1 MRIVLVRDCQACK
14 KVASKGQCCAFQN
27 RPVTDRSPLGR
38 CLSLWGAEC
47 AFLPAGA
54 PDHSDWAR
62 MEQALQRNGGL
73 SAVCSGQ
80 SDVIKTVSRRCRS
93 DLWWIEQFGQLWLY

>member
-1 MRIVLVRDCQACK
+1 MGIVLVRDCLACK

-27 RPVTDRSPLGR
+27 RPVTDWTPLGR

-47 AFLPAGA
+47 AFLSVRA

-62 MEQALQRNGGL
+62 MEQALQRNVGL
-73 SAVCSGQ
+73 PAVCSGS
-80 SDVIKTVSRRCRS
+80 SDVTKTVSRTCRC
-93 DLWWIEQFGQLWLY
+93 DLWRIGQFGQLWLY